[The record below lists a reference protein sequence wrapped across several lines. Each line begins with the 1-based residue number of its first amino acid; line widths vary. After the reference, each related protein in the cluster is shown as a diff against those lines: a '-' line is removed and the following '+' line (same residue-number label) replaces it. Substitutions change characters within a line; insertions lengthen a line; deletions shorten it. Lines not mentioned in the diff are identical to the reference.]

1 MARII
6 WTEPALQDLDD
17 VAEYISLSNFQA
29 AQQLV
34 QKVFDKV
41 ERLESHPKSG
51 RKPSELKS
59 FNYREIVVSPC
70 RIFYKIEGEHVYI
83 LFVMRQEQ
91 DLKKFLLDK

>member
-1 MARII
+1 MAQII

-34 QKVFDKV
+34 QKVFEKV

-51 RKPSELKS
+51 RKPPELKS